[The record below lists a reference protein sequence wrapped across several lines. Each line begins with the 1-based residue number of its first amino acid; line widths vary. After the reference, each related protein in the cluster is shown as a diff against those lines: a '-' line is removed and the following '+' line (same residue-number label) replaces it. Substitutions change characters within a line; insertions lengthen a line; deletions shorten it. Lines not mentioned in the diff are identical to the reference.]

1 MLNQGSAKSIMIT
14 FNYHAQILFP
24 DLWAIEAFALIIFFQ
39 KIKHVLKVYRVET
52 DFKPVSIH
60 NYYSDI

>member
-14 FNYHAQILFP
+14 FNYHAQILF
-24 DLWAIEAFALIIFFQ
+24 LETWVIEVFALIIFFQ
-39 KIKHVLKVYRVET
+39 IIKRVLKVYTYKIGWKSVPT
-52 DFKPVSIH
+52 H